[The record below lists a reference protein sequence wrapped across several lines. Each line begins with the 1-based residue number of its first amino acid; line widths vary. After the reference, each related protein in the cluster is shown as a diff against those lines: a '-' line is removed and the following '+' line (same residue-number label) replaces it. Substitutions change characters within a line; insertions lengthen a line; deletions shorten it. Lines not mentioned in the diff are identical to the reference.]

1 MEYSV
6 VSGYDPLVVTFYDQ
20 SQSRSFPIGSWKYDF
35 GDDLIYGALP
45 DERVSDASANF
56 ILPGDVVVSDRLESS
71 TKRCLTGV
79 GEVLNRSTLM
89 NPVMASSYRT
99 VSTNTIHYT
108 GVNFISGDSSENGD
122 VFKTLPPARVQQIA
136 GGENSI
142 VLAGMTPIADDCNR
156 NNCGYDLNAGSDVSH
171 IYKGAGVYLATLAC
185 SSVNGVEGW
194 ELSSSNF
201 SGIGENLAYC
211 LVTVFP
217 TCPCISVDVY
227 GTGNNAS
234 EFVTIT
240 SSAFTC
246 DDMSTFDSCT
256 GYCNP
261 FSISGLNGFTGVSG
275 YAPFLKIAASG
286 LIMPRSLPIT
296 GSIWNWSDWYSD
308 YVPSDQQE
316 HGPIVSGWPVW
327 ETTNDWDAENKC
339 ITADSEHVYVMPGV
353 YSVGLYPQFD
363 MERISAVI
371 QGVPFEQ
378 CLEESERNGRATS
391 ANCVMLR
398 ELPPRGGEIVWD
410 TIDPEQY
417 PTVVSG
423 ISVVGLSSGSFP
435 IARLDWDFGDGSEI
449 VTISRY
455 LSGSYDGILSEST
468 TGMWVYTSADAN
480 YWIGVEGVSYD
491 ERDPRNMNFNHKYER
506 TELLS
511 YPDGYIVSLTAF
523 ASNTDTSFVLTAS
536 LPSAALPKFSDI
548 EGDITLIDSKLE
560 RDDSSMFMFES
571 KNEGQIFTLRTN

>member
-1 MEYSV
+1 
-6 VSGYDPLVVTFYDQ
+6 
-20 SQSRSFPIGSWKYDF
+20 
-35 GDDLIYGALP
+35 
-45 DERVSDASANF
+45 
-56 ILPGDVVVSDRLESS
+56 
-71 TKRCLTGV
+71 
-79 GEVLNRSTLM
+79 
-89 NPVMASSYRT
+89 
-99 VSTNTIHYT
+99 
-108 GVNFISGDSSENGD
+108 
-122 VFKTLPPARVQQIA
+122 
-136 GGENSI
+136 
-142 VLAGMTPIADDCNR
+142 
-156 NNCGYDLNAGSDVSH
+156 
-171 IYKGAGVYLATLAC
+171 
-185 SSVNGVEGW
+185 
-194 ELSSSNF
+194 
-201 SGIGENLAYC
+201 
-211 LVTVFP
+211 
-217 TCPCISVDVY
+217 
-227 GTGNNAS
+227 
-234 EFVTIT
+234 
-240 SSAFTC
+240 
-246 DDMSTFDSCT
+246 MSTFDSCT

-339 ITADSEHVYVMPGV
+339 ITAESEHVYVMPGV

-363 MERISAVI
+363 VERISAVV

-378 CLEESERNGRATS
+378 CLEESDRNGRATS

-410 TIDPEQY
+410 TIDSDQY

-468 TGMWVYTSADAN
+468 TGKWVDISVNAN
-480 YWIGVEGVSYD
+480 YWIGVDGVSYD
-491 ERDPRNMNFNHKYER
+491 ERDPRNINFTHKYER

-511 YPDGYIVSLTAF
+511 YPEGYIVSLTAF

-536 LPSAALPKFSDI
+536 LPSAALPTFSDI

-571 KNEGQIFTLRTN
+571 KKEGQIFTLRTH